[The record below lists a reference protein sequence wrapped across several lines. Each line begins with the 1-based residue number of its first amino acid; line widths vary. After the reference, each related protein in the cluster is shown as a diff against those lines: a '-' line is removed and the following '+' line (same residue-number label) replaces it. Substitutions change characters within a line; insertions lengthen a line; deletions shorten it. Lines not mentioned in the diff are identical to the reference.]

1 MAKTKQEWLYQLRR
15 CSSVNTLEKIIHKNR
30 DSLLNSERE
39 SFNSAAD
46 HRLAELITGKLYDR
60 IPKEIWKQYLQF
72 MLVMLAAWGISWGA
86 RFVMEQAVLLYG
98 SGKNYLFFSHGTV
111 LMYLLCVFLVYRRW
125 IAPLPVVGQLRNVGV
140 PWLVGA
146 MAVVYVGVFLLGK
159 ALALPA
165 EPFMTKLFA
174 DKSIP
179 DVILTL
185 LTIFILAPLN
195 EETLFRGIML
205 NVFRSRY
212 CWTMWLGA
220 LITSLLF
227 VAAHSQYQNLLT
239 LAELFLVGLITSVA
253 RIRSGG
259 LLLPVLLH
267 MEATT
272 LGLLFG

>member
-1 MAKTKQEWLYQLRR
+1 MIQTR
-15 CSSVNTLEKIIHKNR
+15 N
-30 DSLLNSERE
+30 
-39 SFNSAAD
+39 
-46 HRLAELITGKLYDR
+46 
-60 IPKEIWKQYLQF
+60 QYLQF
-72 MLVMLAAWGISWGA
+72 MLVMLVMLVMLAAWGISWGA

-146 MAVVYVGVFLLGK
+146 MAVVYIGVFLLGK
-159 ALALPA
+159 VLALPA

-179 DVILTL
+179 DVSLTL

-227 VAAHSQYQNLLT
+227 VAAHSQYKNLLT
-239 LAELFLVGLITSVA
+239 LAELFLVGVITSAA

>member
-1 MAKTKQEWLYQLRR
+1 M
-15 CSSVNTLEKIIHKNR
+15 
-30 DSLLNSERE
+30 
-39 SFNSAAD
+39 
-46 HRLAELITGKLYDR
+46 
-60 IPKEIWKQYLQF
+60 
-72 MLVMLAAWGISWGA
+72 
-86 RFVMEQAVLLYG
+86 
-98 SGKNYLFFSHGTV
+98 FS
-111 LMYLLCVFLVYRRW
+111 LVYRRW

-212 CWTMWLGA
+212 CWTMWLGGA
-220 LITSLLF
+220 DNVVVVRRRAQPVSEPADTGRT
-227 VAAHSQYQNLLT
+227 VPWW
-239 LAELFLVGLITSVA
+239 GLITSVA
-253 RIRSGG
+253 GIRSGG

>member
-1 MAKTKQEWLYQLRR
+1 MIQTR
-15 CSSVNTLEKIIHKNR
+15 N
-30 DSLLNSERE
+30 
-39 SFNSAAD
+39 
-46 HRLAELITGKLYDR
+46 
-60 IPKEIWKQYLQF
+60 QYLQF

-98 SGKNYLFFSHGTV
+98 SGKNYLFFSHAAV

-140 PWLVGA
+140 PWLVGT
-146 MAVVYVGVFLLGK
+146 MAVVYIGVFLLGK
-159 ALALPA
+159 VLALPA

-195 EETLFRGIML
+195 EETLFRGVML

-227 VAAHSQYQNLLT
+227 VAAHSQYKNLLT
-239 LAELFLVGLITSVA
+239 LAELFLVGLITSAA

>member
-1 MAKTKQEWLYQLRR
+1 MIQTR
-15 CSSVNTLEKIIHKNR
+15 N
-30 DSLLNSERE
+30 
-39 SFNSAAD
+39 
-46 HRLAELITGKLYDR
+46 
-60 IPKEIWKQYLQF
+60 QYLQF

-86 RFVMEQAVLLYG
+86 RFVMEQAVLHG
-98 SGKNYLFFSHGTV
+98 EGKNYLFFSHGAV
-111 LMYLLCVFLVYRRW
+111 LVYLLCVFLVYRRW
-125 IAPLPVVGQLRNVGV
+125 IAPLPVVGQLRNVDV
-140 PWLVGA
+140 SWLVGA
-146 MAVVYVGVFLLGK
+146 MAVVYVSEFLLGK
-159 ALALPA
+159 ALALPV

-212 CWTMWLGA
+212 SWTMWLGA

-227 VAAHSQYQNLLT
+227 VAVHMQQYQNLLT
-239 LAELFLVGLITSVA
+239 LVGIFLVGLITSAA

-267 MEATT
+267 MEATV
-272 LGLLFG
+272 LGLLLG

>member
-1 MAKTKQEWLYQLRR
+1 MIQSRNK
-15 CSSVNTLEKIIHKNR
+15 
-30 DSLLNSERE
+30 
-39 SFNSAAD
+39 
-46 HRLAELITGKLYDR
+46 
-60 IPKEIWKQYLQF
+60 YLQF
-72 MLVMLAAWGISWGA
+72 MLVLLAAWAIAWGA
-86 RFVMEQAVLLYG
+86 LFVMGQTVLLYG
-98 SGKNYLFFSHGTV
+98 LGKNTLFFIHGAV
-111 LMYLLCVFLVYRRW
+111 LVYLLCVFLVYRRW
-125 IAPLPVVGQLRNVGV
+125 VTPLPVVGQLRNVGA

-146 MAVVYVGVFLLGK
+146 MAVVYVGEFLLGK
-159 ALALPA
+159 VLDLPA

-185 LTIFILAPLN
+185 LAIFILAPLN

-212 CWTMWLGA
+212 RWTMWLGA

-239 LAELFLVGLITSVA
+239 LAELFLVGVITSAA

-267 MEATT
+267 MEATA

>member
-1 MAKTKQEWLYQLRR
+1 KQVLRAYIF
-15 CSSVNTLEKIIHKNR
+15 CGACGNNR
-30 DSLLNSERE
+30 TNRGG
-39 SFNSAAD
+39 FQFAAA
-46 HRLAELITGKLYDR
+46 RL
-60 IPKEIWKQYLQF
+60 
-72 MLVMLAAWGISWGA
+72 
-86 RFVMEQAVLLYG
+86 
-98 SGKNYLFFSHGTV
+98 
-111 LMYLLCVFLVYRRW
+111 
-125 IAPLPVVGQLRNVGV
+125 
-140 PWLVGA
+140 PW
-146 MAVVYVGVFLLGK
+146 
-159 ALALPA
+159 
-165 EPFMTKLFA
+165 
-174 DKSIP
+174 
-179 DVILTL
+179 
-185 LTIFILAPLN
+185 
-195 EETLFRGIML
+195 FRGIML

>member
-1 MAKTKQEWLYQLRR
+1 MIQTR
-15 CSSVNTLEKIIHKNR
+15 N
-30 DSLLNSERE
+30 
-39 SFNSAAD
+39 
-46 HRLAELITGKLYDR
+46 
-60 IPKEIWKQYLQF
+60 QYLLF
-72 MLVMLAAWGISWGA
+72 MLVILAAWGISWGA

-98 SGKNYLFFSHGTV
+98 SGKNYLFFSDGTV

>member
-1 MAKTKQEWLYQLRR
+1 MIQTR
-15 CSSVNTLEKIIHKNR
+15 N
-30 DSLLNSERE
+30 
-39 SFNSAAD
+39 
-46 HRLAELITGKLYDR
+46 
-60 IPKEIWKQYLQF
+60 QYLQF

-195 EETLFRGIML
+195 EETLFRDYAERL
-205 NVFRSRY
+205 PFTV
-212 CWTMWLGA
+212 LLDDVAGA

>member
-1 MAKTKQEWLYQLRR
+1 MIQTR
-15 CSSVNTLEKIIHKNR
+15 N
-30 DSLLNSERE
+30 
-39 SFNSAAD
+39 
-46 HRLAELITGKLYDR
+46 
-60 IPKEIWKQYLQF
+60 QYLQF

-98 SGKNYLFFSHGTV
+98 SGKNYLFFSHDTV